1 MAAVYVSNLVINAG
15 SDFSQTFS
23 LVEFDDSGPLN
34 LNGFTVAA
42 QFRKHAGSSSK
53 HDFTTNILNA
63 TDGELLISLSA
74 SASNV
79 PKPGRYVY
87 DILVTD
93 TANTV
98 TRVVE
103 GSVMVRAGVTTHG

>member
-87 DILVTD
+87 DIVITN
-93 TANTV
+93 AGGEK
-98 TRVVE
+98 TRVVG
-103 GSVMVRAGVTTHG
+103 GSVLLREGVTR

>member
-15 SDFSQTFS
+15 SDFSQSFS
-23 LVEFDDSGPLN
+23 LVESDDSGPLN
-34 LNGFTVAA
+34 LTGYSIAA

-53 HDFTTNILNA
+53 HDFTTNLLNPN
-63 TDGELLISLSA
+63 TGELLISLSA

-87 DILVTD
+87 DIVITN
-93 TANTV
+93 AAGEK

-103 GSVMVRAGVTTHG
+103 GSVLLREGVTR

>member
-15 SDFSQTFS
+15 SDFSQTFN
-23 LVEFDDSGPLN
+23 LVESDDSGPLN
-34 LNGFTVAA
+34 LSGFTVAA

-53 HDFTTNILNA
+53 HVFTTNLLNA
-63 TDGELLISLSA
+63 TGGELLISLSA

-87 DILVTD
+87 DIVITN
-93 TANTV
+93 AGGEK

-103 GSVMVRAGVTTHG
+103 GSVLLREGVTR

>member
-15 SDFSQTFS
+15 SDFSQTFN
-23 LVEFDDSGPLN
+23 LVESDDSGPLN

-53 HDFTTNILNA
+53 HDFTTNILNP
-63 TDGELLISLSA
+63 TTGELLISLSA

-87 DILVTD
+87 DIVITN
-93 TANTV
+93 AAGEK

-103 GSVMVRAGVTTHG
+103 GSVLLREGVTR

>member
-1 MAAVYVSNLVINAG
+1 MAAVYVSNIVINAG
-15 SDFSQTFS
+15 SDFSQSFS
-23 LVEFDDSGPLN
+23 LVESDDSGPLD
-34 LNGFTVAA
+34 LTGYTIDA

-53 HDFTTNILNA
+53 HDFTTNLLNA
-63 TDGELLISLSA
+63 TAGELLISLSA

-87 DILVTD
+87 DIVITN
-93 TANTV
+93 AAGEK

-103 GSVMVRAGVTTHG
+103 GSVLLREGVTR

>member
-15 SDFSQTFS
+15 SDFSQTFN
-23 LVEFDDSGPLN
+23 LVESDDSGPLN

-42 QFRKHAGSSSK
+42 QFRKHAGSTSK
-53 HDFTTNILNA
+53 HDFTTTILNA
-63 TDGELLISLSA
+63 PTGELLISLPA

-87 DILVTD
+87 DIVITN
-93 TANTV
+93 AAGEK

-103 GSVMVRAGVTTHG
+103 GSVLLREGVTR

>member
-23 LVEFDDSGPLN
+23 LVESDDSGPLD

-53 HDFTTNILNA
+53 HDFTTNILDA
-63 TDGELLISLSA
+63 TNGELLISLSA
-74 SASNV
+74 TSSNI
-79 PKPGRYVY
+79 PKSGRYVY
-87 DILVTD
+87 DIVITN
-93 TANTV
+93 AGGEK

-103 GSVMVRAGVTTHG
+103 GSVLLREGVTR

>member
-15 SDFSQTFS
+15 SDFSQSFN
-23 LVEFDDSGPLN
+23 LVESDDSGPLN
-34 LNGFTVAA
+34 LTGFSIAA

-53 HDFTTNILNA
+53 HDFTTNLLNA
-63 TDGELLISLSA
+63 TAGELLISLSA

-87 DILVTD
+87 DIVITN
-93 TANTV
+93 AAGEK

-103 GSVMVRAGVTTHG
+103 GSVLLREGVTR

>member
-15 SDFSQTFS
+15 SDFSQTFN
-23 LVEFDDSGPLN
+23 LVESDDSGPLN

-53 HDFTTNILNA
+53 HDFTTNLLNPN
-63 TDGELLISLSA
+63 TGELLISLSA

-87 DILVTD
+87 DIVITN
-93 TANTV
+93 AAGEK

-103 GSVMVRAGVTTHG
+103 GSVLLREGVTR

>member
-15 SDFSQTFS
+15 SDFSQSFS
-23 LVEFDDSGPLN
+23 LVESDDSGPLN
-34 LNGFTVAA
+34 LSGFTVAA

-53 HDFTTNILNA
+53 HDFTTNVLDA
-63 TDGELLISLSA
+63 TNGELLISLSA

-87 DILVTD
+87 DIVITN
-93 TANTV
+93 AASEK

-103 GSVMVRAGVTTHG
+103 GSVLLREGVTR

>member
-15 SDFSQTFS
+15 SDFSQSFS
-23 LVEFDDSGPLN
+23 LVESDDSGPLN
-34 LNGFTVAA
+34 LSGFTIAA

-53 HDFTTNILNA
+53 HDFTANVLDATN
-63 TDGELLISLSA
+63 GELLISLSA
-74 SASNV
+74 AASNV

-87 DILVTD
+87 DIVITN
-93 TANTV
+93 AASEK

-103 GSVMVRAGVTTHG
+103 GSVLLREGVTR

>member
-23 LVEFDDSGPLN
+23 LVESDDSGPLN

-53 HDFTTNILNA
+53 HDFTTNVLNA
-63 TDGELLISLSA
+63 TSGELLISLSA

-87 DILVTD
+87 DIVITN
-93 TANTV
+93 AASEK

-103 GSVMVRAGVTTHG
+103 GSVLLREGVTR

>member
-1 MAAVYVSNLVINAG
+1 MSAVYVSNLVINAG
-15 SDFSQTFS
+15 SDFSQTFN
-23 LVEFDDSGPLN
+23 LVESDDSGPLN

-42 QFRKHAGSSSK
+42 QFRKHAGSTSK
-53 HDFTTNILNA
+53 HDFTTNVLNA
-63 TDGELLISLSA
+63 PTGELLISLSA

-87 DILVTD
+87 DIVITN
-93 TANTV
+93 AAGEK

-103 GSVMVRAGVTTHG
+103 GSVLLREGVTR

>member
-1 MAAVYVSNLVINAG
+1 MAAVYVSNIVINAG
-15 SDFSQTFS
+15 SDFSQSFS
-23 LVEFDDSGPLN
+23 LVESDDSGPLD
-34 LNGFTVAA
+34 LSGYTIAA

-53 HDFTTNILNA
+53 HDFTTALLDA
-63 TDGELLISLSA
+63 TNGELLISLSS

-87 DILVTD
+87 DIVITN
-93 TANTV
+93 AAGEK

-103 GSVMVRAGVTTHG
+103 GSVLLREGVTR